1 MTRLFVARRV
11 LTFAHEWRAHTSRAY
26 AFELMSL
33 GLAQRLHSTS
43 DVAADERKKRVLIVD
58 DDPPIRALLKRV
70 GFRAGLETETA
81 KDGQEAYEKLA
92 EAEYDIVIV
101 DLMMPRV
108 SGFELIEKIAELDP
122 RPTVIV
128 STAMMNGD
136 LARLDDSMIRRV
148 IRKPFDVDAMTTALT
163 ETVKEIIDRRPLQIT
178 SGDAVSHANAAAE
191 HANAAAQYAAAAADH
206 ATAAAEEAA
215 KAAEASQTSIPPAKQ
230 NATSADSAN
239 EQKKPG
245 H

>member
-1 MTRLFVARRV
+1 VGA
-11 LTFAHEWRAHTSRAY
+11 
-26 AFELMSL
+26 
-33 GLAQRLHSTS
+33 GQ
-43 DVAADERKKRVLIVD
+43 KKRVLIVD
-58 DDPPIRALLKRV
+58 DDPPIRALLTRV
-70 GFRAGLETETA
+70 GSRAGLETETA

-148 IRKPFDVDAMTTALT
+148 IRKPFDVDAMTTALM
-163 ETVKEIIDRRPLQIT
+163 ETAKEIIDRRTFPKL
-178 SGDAVSHANAAAE
+178 SSSV
-191 HANAAAQYAAAAADH
+191 
-206 ATAAAEEAA
+206 EE
-215 KAAEASQTSIPPAKQ
+215 P
-230 NATSADSAN
+230 AN
-239 EQKKPG
+239 EPRKPD